1 MFKKCLALM
10 TLLLLALAFGSA
22 AMAQDSVELD
32 FMCYQDGSEC
42 GVLED
47 LLGRFSEAN
56 PGITVAVNVVPYT
69 TVRDQL
75 RVQVEAGQAPDMA
88 RITDFAGM
96 AGFYLDLRPLMDDPS
111 LFEDNFNPAIVGA
124 FRSGPD
130 DDGLYGF
137 ADQLSVTGPYVNA
150 TLFEQ
155 AGVDLPSD
163 VMDEPTWPDWL
174 AALDE
179 VAAATGL
186 QYSMAI
192 DNKGHRFAGP
202 AMSLGADFFDADG
215 NFDLEDDEGFRAF
228 AMILKDLMDAG
239 KTPAETWLGTSQY
252 SGAQDY
258 FINVETVMYFS
269 GSWQIGRF
277 AADIGDA
284 FDWVVAPNPFGPGGS
299 TGVAGG
305 AAIVG
310 YAQTEHPEEVAMV
323 LEYLLQPEVYGE
335 YVARALF
342 IPAHQAVIEM
352 GVDFQTDSPAVAA
365 ALTGF
370 ANEVPKFH
378 PQAVALNPH
387 PLAFAYYDASN
398 TRLAQYFAGE
408 LTLDEAMSRLQEQL
422 DEAAANMA
430 AGG

>member
-1 MFKKCLALM
+1 MKRFTTLFILIA
-10 TLLLLALAFGSA
+10 LLLSLGATALA
-22 AMAQDSVELD
+22 QDAVEIS

-42 GVLED
+42 DVYED
-47 LLGRFSEAN
+47 LLNRFSEMN
-56 PGITVAVNVVPYT
+56 PSITVSVDVVPYT

-75 RVQVEAGQAPDMA
+75 RVQVEAGQAPDIA

-96 AGFYLDLRPLMDDPS
+96 AGFYLDLRPLMQDPA
-111 LFEDNFNPAIVGA
+111 LFEDNFNAAIVGA
-124 FRSGPD
+124 FRSGAD
-130 DDGLYGF
+130 DNGLYGF

-155 AGVDLPSD
+155 AGVELPSD
-163 VMDEPTWPDWL
+163 AMAEPTWDDWL

-179 VAAATGL
+179 VASATGV
-186 QYSMAI
+186 QYVMAI

-202 AMSLGADFFDADG
+202 AMSMGANFFDEDG

-277 AADIGDA
+277 SNDIGDA
-284 FDWVVAPNPFGPGGS
+284 FDWVAVPNPYGPGGS

-310 YAQTEHPEEVAMV
+310 YAQTEHPQEVAMV
-323 LEYLLQPEVYGE
+323 LEYLLQPEIYNE
-335 YVARALF
+335 FVARALF
-342 IPAHQAVIEM
+342 IPAHQAAIEM

-365 ALTGF
+365 ALVNF
-370 ANEVPKFH
+370 ANEVPKFQD
-378 PQAVALNPH
+378 QAVALNPH

-430 AGG
+430 SG

>member
-1 MFKKCLALM
+1 MMKRF
-10 TLLLLALAFGSA
+10 TLLFMLVALAALGSTA
-22 AMAQDSVELD
+22 LAQDAVEIS
-32 FMCYQDGSEC
+32 FMCYENGNEC
-42 GVLED
+42 SVYDD

-56 PGITVAVNVVPYT
+56 PGITVTVDTVPYT

-96 AGFYLDLRPLMDDPS
+96 AGFYLDLRPLMEDPS
-111 LFEDNFNPAIVGA
+111 LLEDNVPAAILES
-124 FRSGPD
+124 FRAEGDMSALHGFPD
-130 DDGLYGF
+130 
-137 ADQLSVTGPYVNA
+137 AATVTAPYVNA

-155 AGVDLPSD
+155 AGVALPSD
-163 VMDEPTWPDWL
+163 EMDEPTWDDWL
-174 AALDE
+174 AVLDE
-179 VAAATGL
+179 VAQATGV
-186 QYSMAI
+186 QYSMSI

-202 AMSLGADFFDADG
+202 AMSLGADFFDDEG

-258 FINVETVMYFS
+258 FVNVEAVMYFS

-277 AADIGDA
+277 SDEIGDA
-284 FDWVVAPNPFGPGGS
+284 FDWVVVPNPYGPGGS

-310 YAQTEHPEEVAMV
+310 YAQTEHPQEVAMV
-323 LEYLLQPEVYGE
+323 MEYLLQPEVYGE
-335 YVARALF
+335 FSARTLN
-342 IPAHQAVIEM
+342 IPGHN
-352 GVDFQTDSPAVAA
+352 AVAA
-365 ALTGF
+365 MGVAFNTESAAVANALNGF
-370 ANEVPKFH
+370 AAEVPKLQD
-378 PQAVALNPH
+378 QAVALNPH

-398 TRLAQYFAGE
+398 TRLAQYFADE
-408 LTLDEAMSRLQEQL
+408 LTLDEAMQRLQEQL
-422 DEAAANMA
+422 DEAAMNMES
-430 AGG
+430 

>member
-1 MFKKCLALM
+1 MKRVS
-10 TLLLLALAFGSA
+10 TLILVIAMLLSLGATALAQDA
-22 AMAQDSVELD
+22 AEIS
-32 FMCYQDGSEC
+32 FMCYENGNEC
-42 GVLED
+42 SVYED
-47 LLGRFSEAN
+47 LLSRFSEDN
-56 PGITVAVNVVPYT
+56 PGIIVNVDTVPYT

-96 AGFYLDLRPLMDDPS
+96 SGFYLDLRPLMEDPA
-111 LFEDNFNPAIVGA
+111 LLEENVPGAILAA
-124 FRSGPD
+124 FRAEGD
-130 DDGLYGF
+130 EDGLYGF
-137 ADQLSVTGPYVNA
+137 PDAATVTAPFVNA

-155 AGVDLPSD
+155 AGVDMPSD
-163 VMDEPTWPDWL
+163 VMDEPNWGDWL
-174 AALDE
+174 AALDQ
-179 VAAATGL
+179 VAQATGVR
-186 QYSMAI
+186 YSMAI

-202 AMSLGADFFDADG
+202 AMSMGADFFDEDG
-215 NFDLEDDEGFRAF
+215 NFDLADDEGFRAF
-228 AMILKDLMDAG
+228 AVILKDLMDAG

-252 SGAQDY
+252 TSAADY

-277 AADIGDA
+277 SADIGDA
-284 FDWVVAPNPFGPGGS
+284 FDWMVVPNPYGPGGS

-310 YAQTEHPEEVAMV
+310 YAATEHPEAVAAVM
-323 LEYLLQPEVYGE
+323 EYLLQPEVYGE
-335 YVARALF
+335 LSSRTLGIPGHNAVAA
-342 IPAHQAVIEM
+342 M
-352 GVDFQTDSPAVAA
+352 GVEYPTATAAVAA
-365 ALTGF
+365 ALNGF
-370 ANEVPKFH
+370 ASEVPKLQD
-378 PQAVALNPH
+378 QAVALNPH

>member
-1 MFKKCLALM
+1 MMKRFILLFMLVAWAALGS
-10 TLLLLALAFGSA
+10 TALA
-22 AMAQDSVELD
+22 QDAVEIS
-32 FMCYQDGSEC
+32 FMCYENGNEC
-42 GVLED
+42 SVYDD
-47 LLGRFSEAN
+47 LLSRFSEAN
-56 PGITVAVNVVPYT
+56 PGITVIVDTVPYT

-96 AGFYLDLRPLMDDPS
+96 AGFYLDLRPLMEDPS
-111 LFEDNFNPAIVGA
+111 LLEDNVPAAILES
-124 FRSGPD
+124 FRAEGDMSALHGFPD
-130 DDGLYGF
+130 
-137 ADQLSVTGPYVNA
+137 AATVTAPYVNA

-155 AGVDLPSD
+155 AGVALPSD
-163 VMDEPTWPDWL
+163 EMDEPTWDDWL

-179 VAAATGL
+179 VAQATGI
-186 QYSMAI
+186 QYSMSI

-202 AMSLGADFFDADG
+202 AMSLGADFFDDEG
-215 NFDLEDDEGFRAF
+215 NFDLEGDEGFRAF

-258 FINVETVMYFS
+258 FVNVEAVMYFS

-277 AADIGDA
+277 SDEIGDA
-284 FDWVVAPNPFGPGGS
+284 FDWVVVPNPYGPGGS

-310 YAQTEHPEEVAMV
+310 YAQTEHPQEVAMV
-323 LEYLLQPEVYGE
+323 MEYLLQPEVYGE
-335 YVARALF
+335 FSARTLN
-342 IPAHQAVIEM
+342 IPGHN
-352 GVDFQTDSPAVAA
+352 AVAA
-365 ALTGF
+365 MGVEFDTDSAAVANALNGF
-370 ANEVPKFH
+370 AAEVPKLQD
-378 PQAVALNPH
+378 QAVALNPH

-408 LTLDEAMSRLQEQL
+408 LTLDEAMQRLQEQL
-422 DEAAANMA
+422 DEAAMNMEA
-430 AGG
+430 

>member
-1 MFKKCLALM
+1 MKRVS
-10 TLLLLALAFGSA
+10 TLILVIAMLLSLGATALAQDA
-22 AMAQDSVELD
+22 AEIS
-32 FMCYQDGSEC
+32 FMCYENGNEC
-42 GVLED
+42 SVYED
-47 LLGRFSEAN
+47 LLSRFSEDN
-56 PGITVAVNVVPYT
+56 PGIIVNVDTVPYT

-96 AGFYLDLRPLMDDPS
+96 SGFYLDLRPLMEDPA
-111 LFEDNFNPAIVGA
+111 LLEENVPGAILAA
-124 FRSGPD
+124 FRAEGD
-130 DDGLYGF
+130 EDGLYGF
-137 ADQLSVTGPYVNA
+137 PDAATVTAPFVNA

-155 AGVDLPSD
+155 AGVDMPSD
-163 VMDEPTWPDWL
+163 VMDEPSWGDWL
-174 AALDE
+174 AALDQ
-179 VAAATGL
+179 VAQATGVR
-186 QYSMAI
+186 YSMAI

-202 AMSLGADFFDADG
+202 AMSMGADFFDEDG
-215 NFDLEDDEGFRAF
+215 NFDLADDEGFRAF
-228 AMILKDLMDAG
+228 AVILKDLMDAG

-252 SGAQDY
+252 TSAADY

-277 AADIGDA
+277 SADIGDA
-284 FDWVVAPNPFGPGGS
+284 FDWMVVPNPYGPGGS

-310 YAQTEHPEEVAMV
+310 YAATEHPEAVAAVM
-323 LEYLLQPEVYGE
+323 EYLLQPEVYGE
-335 YVARALF
+335 LSSRTLGIPGHNAVAA
-342 IPAHQAVIEM
+342 M
-352 GVDFQTDSPAVAA
+352 GVEYPTATAAVAA
-365 ALTGF
+365 ALNGF
-370 ANEVPKFH
+370 ASEVPKLQD
-378 PQAVALNPH
+378 QAVALNPH

>member
-1 MFKKCLALM
+1 MKK
-10 TLLLLALAFGSA
+10 LLILLALLMLLAPA
-22 AMAQDSVELD
+22 AAQDAVEIN
-32 FMCYQDGSEC
+32 FMCYENGNEC
-42 GVLED
+42 SVYAD
-47 LLGRFSEAN
+47 LLDRYSESN
-56 PGITVAVNVVPYT
+56 PGIIVNVDTVPYT

-96 AGFYLDLRPLMDDPS
+96 AGFYLDLRPLMDDPA
-111 LFEDNFNPAIVGA
+111 LLEDNVPGAILA
-124 FRSGPD
+124 SFRAEGDMSGLHGFPD
-130 DDGLYGF
+130 
-137 ADQLSVTGPYVNA
+137 AATVTAPYVNA

-155 AGVDLPSD
+155 AGVDMPSS
-163 VMDEPTWPDWL
+163 VMDEPSWDDWL
-174 AALDE
+174 MALDE
-179 VAAATGL
+179 VAAATGV
-186 QYSMAI
+186 QYSMSI

-202 AMSLGADFFDADG
+202 AMSLGAVFFDDEG
-215 NFDLEDDEGFRAF
+215 NFDLADDEGFRAF

-258 FINVETVMYFS
+258 FVNVEAVMYFS

-277 AADIGDA
+277 SNEIGDA
-284 FDWVVAPNPFGPGGS
+284 FDWVVVPNPYGPGGS

-305 AAIVG
+305 ASIVG
-310 YAQTEHPEEVAMV
+310 YAQTEHPQEVAMV
-323 LEYLLQPEVYGE
+323 MEYLLQPEVYSEFSARTLNIPGHKA
-335 YVARALF
+335 VA
-342 IPAHQAVIEM
+342 EM
-352 GVDFQTDSPAVAA
+352 GVDFDTESAAVAA
-365 ALTGF
+365 ALNGF
-370 ANEVPKFH
+370 GSEVPKLQD
-378 PQAVALNPH
+378 QAVALNPH

-430 AGG
+430 AG

>member
-1 MFKKCLALM
+1 MMKRF
-10 TLLLLALAFGSA
+10 TLLFMLVALAALGSTA
-22 AMAQDSVELD
+22 LAQDAVEIS
-32 FMCYQDGSEC
+32 FMCYENGNEC
-42 GVLED
+42 SVYDD
-47 LLGRFSEAN
+47 LLSRFSEAN
-56 PGITVAVNVVPYT
+56 PGITVTVDTVPYT

-75 RVQVEAGQAPDMA
+75 RVQVEAGQAPDIA

-96 AGFYLDLRPLMDDPS
+96 AGFYLDLRPLMEDPS
-111 LFEDNFNPAIVGA
+111 LLEDNVPAAILES
-124 FRSGPD
+124 FRAEGDMSALHGFPD
-130 DDGLYGF
+130 
-137 ADQLSVTGPYVNA
+137 AATVTAPYVNA

-155 AGVDLPSD
+155 AGVALPSD
-163 VMDEPTWPDWL
+163 EMDEPTWDDWL

-179 VAAATGL
+179 VAQATGV
-186 QYSMAI
+186 QYSMSI

-202 AMSLGADFFDADG
+202 AMSLGADFFDDEG

-258 FINVETVMYFS
+258 FVNVEAVMYFS

-277 AADIGDA
+277 SDEIGDA
-284 FDWVVAPNPFGPGGS
+284 FDWVVVPNPYGPGGS

-310 YAQTEHPEEVAMV
+310 YAQTEHPQEVAMV
-323 LEYLLQPEVYGE
+323 MEYLLQPEVYGE
-335 YVARALF
+335 FSARTLN
-342 IPAHQAVIEM
+342 IPGHN
-352 GVDFQTDSPAVAA
+352 AVAA
-365 ALTGF
+365 MGVAFDTDSAAVANALNGF
-370 ANEVPKFH
+370 AAEVPKLQD
-378 PQAVALNPH
+378 QAVALNPH

-408 LTLDEAMSRLQEQL
+408 LTLDEAMQRLQEQL
-422 DEAAANMA
+422 DEAAMNMES
-430 AGG
+430 

>member
-1 MFKKCLALM
+1 MMKRF
-10 TLLLLALAFGSA
+10 TLLFMLVALAALGSTA
-22 AMAQDSVELD
+22 LAQDAVEIS
-32 FMCYQDGSEC
+32 FMCYENGNEC
-42 GVLED
+42 SVYDD

-56 PGITVAVNVVPYT
+56 PGITVTVDTVPYT

-96 AGFYLDLRPLMDDPS
+96 AGFYLDLRPLMEDPS
-111 LFEDNFNPAIVGA
+111 LLEDNVPAAILES
-124 FRSGPD
+124 FRAEGDMSALHGFPD
-130 DDGLYGF
+130 
-137 ADQLSVTGPYVNA
+137 AATVTAPYVNA

-155 AGVDLPSD
+155 AGVALPSD
-163 VMDEPTWPDWL
+163 EMDEPTWDDWL

-179 VAAATGL
+179 VAQATGV
-186 QYSMAI
+186 QYSMSI

-202 AMSLGADFFDADG
+202 AMSLGADFFDDEG

-258 FINVETVMYFS
+258 FVNVEAVMYFS

-277 AADIGDA
+277 SDEIGDA
-284 FDWVVAPNPFGPGGS
+284 FDWVVVPNPYGPGGS

-310 YAQTEHPEEVAMV
+310 YAQTGHPQEVAMV
-323 LEYLLQPEVYGE
+323 MEYLLQPEVYGE
-335 YVARALF
+335 FSARTLN
-342 IPAHQAVIEM
+342 IPGHN
-352 GVDFQTDSPAVAA
+352 AVAA
-365 ALTGF
+365 MGVAFDTESAAVANALNGF
-370 ANEVPKFH
+370 AAEVPKLQD
-378 PQAVALNPH
+378 QAVALNPH

-408 LTLDEAMSRLQEQL
+408 LTLDEAMQRLQEQL
-422 DEAAANMA
+422 DEAAMNMES
-430 AGG
+430 

>member
-1 MFKKCLALM
+1 MKHISTLILLIALVLSLGA
-10 TLLLLALAFGSA
+10 TALAQDA
-22 AMAQDSVELD
+22 AEIN
-32 FMCYQDGSEC
+32 FMCYENGNEC
-42 GVLED
+42 SVYED
-47 LLGRFSEAN
+47 LLSRFSEDN
-56 PGITVAVNVVPYT
+56 PGIIVNVDTVPYT

-96 AGFYLDLRPLMDDPS
+96 SGFYLDLRPLMDDPA
-111 LFEDNFNPAIVGA
+111 LLEENVPGAILAA
-124 FRSGPD
+124 FRAEGD
-130 DDGLYGF
+130 EDGLYGF
-137 ADQLSVTGPYVNA
+137 PDAATVTAPFVNA

-155 AGVDLPSD
+155 AGVDMPSD
-163 VMDEPTWPDWL
+163 VMDEPSWEDWL
-174 AALDE
+174 AALDQ
-179 VAAATGL
+179 VAGATGV

-202 AMSLGADFFDADG
+202 AMSMGADFFDEDG
-215 NFDLEDDEGFRAF
+215 NFDLADDEGFRAF

-252 SGAQDY
+252 TSAADY

-277 AADIGDA
+277 SADIGDA
-284 FDWVVAPNPFGPGGS
+284 FDWMVVPNPYGPGGS

-310 YAQTEHPEEVAMV
+310 YAATEHPEAVAAVM
-323 LEYLLQPEVYGE
+323 EYLLQPDVYGE
-335 YVARALF
+335 LSSRTLGIPGHNAVA
-342 IPAHQAVIEM
+342 EM
-352 GVDFQTDSPAVAA
+352 GVDYPTATAAVAA
-365 ALTGF
+365 ALNGF
-370 ANEVPKFH
+370 ASEVPKLQD
-378 PQAVALNPH
+378 QAVALNPH

>member
-1 MFKKCLALM
+1 MMKRF
-10 TLLLLALAFGSA
+10 TLLFMLVALAALGSTA
-22 AMAQDSVELD
+22 LAQDAVEIS
-32 FMCYQDGSEC
+32 FMCYENGNEC
-42 GVLED
+42 SVYDD
-47 LLGRFSEAN
+47 LLSRFSEAN
-56 PGITVAVNVVPYT
+56 PGITVTVDTVPYT

-96 AGFYLDLRPLMDDPS
+96 AGFYLDLRPLMEDPS
-111 LFEDNFNPAIVGA
+111 LLEDNVPAAILES
-124 FRSGPD
+124 FRAEGDMSALHGFPD
-130 DDGLYGF
+130 
-137 ADQLSVTGPYVNA
+137 AATVTAPYVNA

-155 AGVDLPSD
+155 AGVALPSD
-163 VMDEPTWPDWL
+163 EMDEPTWDDWL

-179 VAAATGL
+179 VAQATGV
-186 QYSMAI
+186 QYSMSI

-202 AMSLGADFFDADG
+202 AMSLGADFFDDEG

-258 FINVETVMYFS
+258 FVNVEAVMYFS

-277 AADIGDA
+277 SDEIGDA
-284 FDWVVAPNPFGPGGS
+284 FDWVVVPNPYGPGGS

-310 YAQTEHPEEVAMV
+310 YAQTEHPQEVAMV
-323 LEYLLQPEVYGE
+323 MEYLLQPEVYGE
-335 YVARALF
+335 FSARTLN
-342 IPAHQAVIEM
+342 IPGHN
-352 GVDFQTDSPAVAA
+352 AVAA
-365 ALTGF
+365 MGVAFDTDSAAVANALNGF
-370 ANEVPKFH
+370 AAEVPKLQD
-378 PQAVALNPH
+378 QAVALNPH

-398 TRLAQYFAGE
+398 TRLAQYFADE
-408 LTLDEAMSRLQEQL
+408 LTLDEAMQRLQEQL
-422 DEAAANMA
+422 DEAAMNMES
-430 AGG
+430 

>member
-1 MFKKCLALM
+1 MMKRF
-10 TLLLLALAFGSA
+10 TLLFMLVALVTLGSTALA
-22 AMAQDSVELD
+22 QDAVEIS
-32 FMCYQDGSEC
+32 FMCYENGNEC
-42 GVLED
+42 SVYDD
-47 LLGRFSEAN
+47 LLSRFSEAN
-56 PGITVAVNVVPYT
+56 PGITVTVDTVPYT

-96 AGFYLDLRPLMDDPS
+96 AGFYLDLRPLMEDPS
-111 LFEDNFNPAIVGA
+111 MLEDNVPAAILES
-124 FRSGPD
+124 FRAEGDMSALHGFPD
-130 DDGLYGF
+130 
-137 ADQLSVTGPYVNA
+137 AATVTAPYVNA

-155 AGVDLPSD
+155 AGVALPSD
-163 VMDEPTWPDWL
+163 EMDEPTWDDWL

-179 VAAATGL
+179 VAQATGV
-186 QYSMAI
+186 QYLMSI

-202 AMSLGADFFDADG
+202 AMSLGADFFDDEG

-258 FINVETVMYFS
+258 FVNVEAVMYFS

-277 AADIGDA
+277 SDEIGDA
-284 FDWVVAPNPFGPGGS
+284 FDWIVVPNPYGPGGS

-310 YAQTEHPEEVAMV
+310 YAQTEHPQEVAMV
-323 LEYLLQPEVYGE
+323 MEYLLQPEVYGE
-335 YVARALF
+335 FSARTLN
-342 IPAHQAVIEM
+342 IPGHNAVPAM
-352 GVDFQTDSPAVAA
+352 GVEFDTASAAVAN
-365 ALTGF
+365 ALNGF
-370 ANEVPKFH
+370 AAEVPKLQD
-378 PQAVALNPH
+378 QAVALNPH

-408 LTLDEAMSRLQEQL
+408 LTLDEAMTRLQEQL
-422 DEAAANMA
+422 DEAAMNMES
-430 AGG
+430 

>member
-1 MFKKCLALM
+1 MMKRF
-10 TLLLLALAFGSA
+10 TLLFMLVAWAALGSTALA
-22 AMAQDSVELD
+22 QDAVEIS
-32 FMCYQDGSEC
+32 FMCYENGNEC
-42 GVLED
+42 SVYDD
-47 LLGRFSEAN
+47 LLSRFSEAN
-56 PGITVAVNVVPYT
+56 SGITVTVDTVPYT

-96 AGFYLDLRPLMDDPS
+96 AGFYLDLRPLMEDPS
-111 LFEDNFNPAIVGA
+111 LLEDNVPAAILES
-124 FRSGPD
+124 FRAEGDMSALHGFPD
-130 DDGLYGF
+130 
-137 ADQLSVTGPYVNA
+137 AATVTAPYVNA

-155 AGVDLPSD
+155 AGVALPSD
-163 VMDEPTWPDWL
+163 EMDEPTWDDWL

-179 VAAATGL
+179 VAQATGV
-186 QYSMAI
+186 QYSMSI

-202 AMSLGADFFDADG
+202 AMSLGADFFDDEG
-215 NFDLEDDEGFRAF
+215 NFDLEGDEGFRAF

-258 FINVETVMYFS
+258 FVNVEAVMYFS

-277 AADIGDA
+277 SDEIGDA
-284 FDWVVAPNPFGPGGS
+284 FDWVVVPNPYGPGGS

-310 YAQTEHPEEVAMV
+310 YAQTEHPQEVAMV
-323 LEYLLQPEVYGE
+323 MEYLLQPEVYGE
-335 YVARALF
+335 FSARTLN
-342 IPAHQAVIEM
+342 IPGHN
-352 GVDFQTDSPAVAA
+352 AVAA
-365 ALTGF
+365 MGVEFDTDSAAVANALNGF
-370 ANEVPKFH
+370 AAEVPKLQD
-378 PQAVALNPH
+378 QAVALNPH

-408 LTLDEAMSRLQEQL
+408 LTLDEAMQRLQEQL
-422 DEAAANMA
+422 DEAAMNMEA
-430 AGG
+430 

>member
-1 MFKKCLALM
+1 MMKRF
-10 TLLLLALAFGSA
+10 TLLFMLVALAALGSTA
-22 AMAQDSVELD
+22 LAQDAVEIS
-32 FMCYQDGSEC
+32 FMCYENGNEC
-42 GVLED
+42 SVYDD
-47 LLGRFSEAN
+47 LLSRFSEAN
-56 PGITVAVNVVPYT
+56 PGITVTVDTVPYT

-96 AGFYLDLRPLMDDPS
+96 AGFYLDLRPLMEDPS
-111 LFEDNFNPAIVGA
+111 LLEDNVPAAILES
-124 FRSGPD
+124 FRAEGDMSALHGFPD
-130 DDGLYGF
+130 
-137 ADQLSVTGPYVNA
+137 AATVTAPYVNA

-155 AGVDLPSD
+155 AGVALPSD
-163 VMDEPTWPDWL
+163 EMDEPTWDDWL

-179 VAAATGL
+179 VAQATGV
-186 QYSMAI
+186 QYSMSI

-202 AMSLGADFFDADG
+202 AMSLGADFFDDEG

-258 FINVETVMYFS
+258 FVNVEAVMYFS

-277 AADIGDA
+277 SDEIGDA
-284 FDWVVAPNPFGPGGS
+284 FDWIVVPNPYGPGGS

-310 YAQTEHPEEVAMV
+310 YAQTEHPQEVAMV
-323 LEYLLQPEVYGE
+323 MEYLLHPEVYGE
-335 YVARALF
+335 FSARTLN
-342 IPAHQAVIEM
+342 IPGHN
-352 GVDFQTDSPAVAA
+352 AVAA
-365 ALTGF
+365 MGVEFDTDSAAVANALNGF
-370 ANEVPKFH
+370 AAEVPKLQD
-378 PQAVALNPH
+378 QAVALNPH

-408 LTLDEAMSRLQEQL
+408 LTLDEAMTRLQEQL
-422 DEAAANMA
+422 DEAAMNMES
-430 AGG
+430 

>member
-1 MFKKCLALM
+1 MMKRF
-10 TLLLLALAFGSA
+10 TLLFMLVALTALGSTALA
-22 AMAQDSVELD
+22 QDAVEIS
-32 FMCYQDGSEC
+32 FMCYENGNEC
-42 GVLED
+42 SVYDD
-47 LLGRFSEAN
+47 LLSRFSEAN
-56 PGITVAVNVVPYT
+56 PGITVTVDTVPYT

-96 AGFYLDLRPLMDDPS
+96 AGFYLDLRPLMEDPS
-111 LFEDNFNPAIVGA
+111 LLEDNVPAAILES
-124 FRSGPD
+124 FRAEGDMSALHGFPD
-130 DDGLYGF
+130 
-137 ADQLSVTGPYVNA
+137 AATVTAPYVNA

-155 AGVDLPSD
+155 AGVALPSD
-163 VMDEPTWPDWL
+163 EMDEPTWDDWL

-179 VAAATGL
+179 VAQATGV
-186 QYSMAI
+186 QYSMSI

-202 AMSLGADFFDADG
+202 AMSLGADFFDDEG

-258 FINVETVMYFS
+258 FVNVEAVMYFS

-277 AADIGDA
+277 SDEIGDA
-284 FDWVVAPNPFGPGGS
+284 FDWVVVPNPYGPGGS

-310 YAQTEHPEEVAMV
+310 YAQTEHPQEVAMV
-323 LEYLLQPEVYGE
+323 MEYLLQPEVYGE
-335 YVARALF
+335 FSARTLN
-342 IPAHQAVIEM
+342 IPGHN
-352 GVDFQTDSPAVAA
+352 AVAA
-365 ALTGF
+365 MGVAFDTDSAAVANALNGF
-370 ANEVPKFH
+370 AAEVPKLQD
-378 PQAVALNPH
+378 QAVALNPH

-408 LTLDEAMSRLQEQL
+408 LTLDEAMQRLQEQL
-422 DEAAANMA
+422 DEAAMNMES
-430 AGG
+430 

>member
-1 MFKKCLALM
+1 MKRLTVIALIIALALPLGA
-10 TLLLLALAFGSA
+10 TALAQD
-22 AMAQDSVELD
+22 MAEIN
-32 FMCYQDGSEC
+32 FMCYENGNEC
-42 GVLED
+42 SVYDD
-47 LLGRFSEAN
+47 LLSRFSEDN
-56 PGITVAVNVVPYT
+56 PGISVTVDTVPYT

-96 AGFYLDLRPLMDDPS
+96 AGFYLDLRPLMEEPS
-111 LFEDNFNPAIVGA
+111 LMEDNFPGAILES
-124 FRSGPD
+124 FRAEGDMSGLHGFPD
-130 DDGLYGF
+130 
-137 ADQLSVTGPYVNA
+137 AATVTAPYVNA

-163 VMDEPTWPDWL
+163 VKDEPSWEDWL

-179 VAAATGL
+179 VASATGV
-186 QYSMAI
+186 QYSMSI

-202 AMSLGADFFDADG
+202 AMSLGADFFDEDG
-215 NFDLEDDEGFRAF
+215 NFDLADDEGFRAF

-258 FINVETVMYFS
+258 FVNVDAVMYFS

-277 AADIGDA
+277 SSEIGDA
-284 FDWVVAPNPFGPGGS
+284 FDWIVVPNPYGPGGS

-310 YAQTEHPEEVAMV
+310 YAATEHPEAVAMV
-323 LEYLLQPEVYGE
+323 MEYLMQPEVYGE
-335 YVARALF
+335 FSARTLNIPGHNAVA
-342 IPAHQAVIEM
+342 EM
-352 GVDFQTDSPAVAA
+352 GVEFDTDSEAVAN
-365 ALTGF
+365 ALNGF
-370 ANEVPKFH
+370 GREVPKLQD
-378 PQAVALNPH
+378 QAVALNPH